1 MANND
6 VELGVVSFNMHGYH
20 QGSPVIMDI
29 ISEDK
34 PDILLL
40 QEHWLTPANLYLF
53 DRDFP
58 DYFVVGSSAMSRHV
72 QEGML
77 SGRPFGGVAILIKNN
92 LRKVVKTVH
101 CDNRYVIVRVASW
114 LFINVYLPCAGSPNR
129 LLTCEDIMNDIW
141 SWCEQ
146 LRHCHILLAGDFNAV
161 LDNDAD
167 IFSRV
172 ICDFANRHSLYRCD
186 NLFPNEKRST
196 YVNYALKQ
204 ESQIDYILC
213 SKPDSITNYAVL
225 DPDINFSDHLPLYA
239 KISCTLLS
247 QMTDVNVH
255 DNDHDDPIVKHF
267 RWDHGDL
274 SSYYNYTGDGL
285 HILLTNIDDMLS
297 QYYNTDQVDVNN
309 LCSCIDSIYCH
320 IVSVLQS
327 GANIYISRSAVKK
340 ISNTGGMKN

>member
-1 MANND
+1 
-6 VELGVVSFNMHGYH
+6 
-20 QGSPVIMDI
+20 MDI

-161 LDNDAD
+161 LD
-167 IFSRV
+167 
-172 ICDFANRHSLYRCD
+172 Y
-186 NLFPNEKRST
+186 
-196 YVNYALKQ
+196 
-204 ESQIDYILC
+204 
-213 SKPDSITNYAVL
+213 
-225 DPDINFSDHLPLYA
+225 
-239 KISCTLLS
+239 
-247 QMTDVNVH
+247 
-255 DNDHDDPIVKHF
+255 
-267 RWDHGDL
+267 
-274 SSYYNYTGDGL
+274 
-285 HILLTNIDDMLS
+285 
-297 QYYNTDQVDVNN
+297 
-309 LCSCIDSIYCH
+309 
-320 IVSVLQS
+320 
-327 GANIYISRSAVKK
+327 
-340 ISNTGGMKN
+340 